1 MTVTLGRHKGWNL
14 CEFKTHPI
22 NRPSLKQIDFTW
34 YLLNKQENGFVWFI
48 GEWMNLSVFFVQ
60 LRICD
65 HRVFVTNDNNHSL
78 ILILAV
84 DIFSYNWI
92 TLWWRLQLKRK
103 RESKERSKNT
113 GYQQQVFN
121 LKNNNS
127 FYIRFNFNF
136 CLITYLGDSW
146 AERAQPL

>member
-1 MTVTLGRHKGWNL
+1 MTVTLSRHKGWNL
-14 CEFKTHPI
+14 YEFKTHPI
-22 NRPSLKQIDFTW
+22 NRPSLKEIDFTW

-48 GEWMNLSVFFVQ
+48 SEWMNLSVFFVQ
-60 LRICD
+60 FRICD
-65 HRVFVTNDNNHSL
+65 HCVFVTNDNNHSL

-84 DIFSYNWI
+84 DIFSYDWI

-103 RESKERSKNT
+103 RESRSKNT